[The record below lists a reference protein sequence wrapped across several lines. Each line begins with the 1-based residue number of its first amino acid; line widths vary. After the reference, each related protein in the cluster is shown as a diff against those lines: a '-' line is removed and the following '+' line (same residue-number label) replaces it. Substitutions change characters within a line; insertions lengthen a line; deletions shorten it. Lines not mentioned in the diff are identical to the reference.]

1 MKILMYAPVFP
12 PTIGGPATQ
21 CSHLCRAL
29 AHRGHSVVV
38 VTPGDH
44 FSVAVEEG
52 YRIYRYRWQYT
63 GTRIDKIIR
72 WTLFPFYFEVVLR
85 RERPEVVHAH
95 SVSIL
100 SFIAAFLARR
110 RRIPRI
116 IKFAGDW
123 VWETLSTHRLQAG
136 DFKEIYRHSWR
147 AQFLHKVERWGLGL
161 FDVYWAPSHFRAEN
175 IEELMGRT
183 SKIRIIPNALVLR
196 GGGMHEARTGEPF
209 VVVSANRFIPHKR
222 IPMLIRTFAR
232 LKDPQARL
240 VLIGTGASE
249 EVALAQR
256 VAEELGITHQVRFTG
271 RLASA
276 EVYEEFKQATVY
288 LSASLE
294 EGFPNVFIE
303 AMYYGLPI
311 VATDVGGCREMVV
324 EGQTGYLVDPHDE
337 EALAERLGRLRDAP
351 DLRDTFARAAVARA
365 ELFDLTTVVAQFEA
379 LYTELNARS

>member
-29 AHRGHSVVV
+29 AGRGHAVVV

-44 FSVAVEEG
+44 FSSTVEEG

-63 GTRIDKIIR
+63 GTRVDKVIR
-72 WTLFPFYFEVVLR
+72 WTMFPFYFETLLR
-85 RERPEVVHAH
+85 RERPDVLHAH

-100 SFIAAFLARR
+100 SFMAAFLARR
-110 RRIPRI
+110 RHIPRI

-123 VWETLSTHRLQAG
+123 VWETLSTHRLRAG
-136 DFKEIYRHSWR
+136 DFKEMYSHSWR
-147 AQFLHKVERWGLGL
+147 AHFLHKVERWGMGL

-183 SKIRIIPNALVLR
+183 AKIRIIPNALVLH
-196 GGGMHEARTGEPF
+196 GGGVREVQEGQPF
-209 VVVSANRFIPHKR
+209 IVVSANRFIPHKR
-222 IPMLIRTFAR
+222 ISMLIRTFAL

-240 VLIGTGASE
+240 VLIGTGAPE
-249 EVALAQR
+249 EVAQAERAANKLG
-256 VAEELGITHQVRFTG
+256 VAHQVRFAG

-276 EVYEEFKQATVY
+276 QVYEEFKNASVY

-311 VATDVGGCREMVV
+311 IATDVGGCREMVV
-324 EGQTGYLVDPHDE
+324 EGKTGYLTDPQDE
-337 EALAERLGRLRDAP
+337 EALAERLDRLRKDVA
-351 DLRDTFARAAVARA
+351 LRNTFAHAAVERAR
-365 ELFDLTTVVAQFEA
+365 LFDLTTVVAQFES
-379 LYTELNARS
+379 LYTELCARP

>member
-1 MKILMYAPVFP
+1 MKVLMYAPVFP

-21 CSHLCRAL
+21 CSHLCRTL
-29 AHRGHSVVV
+29 AQRGHSVVV

-44 FSVAVEEG
+44 FSSTVEEG

-63 GTRIDKIIR
+63 RTAVDKVIR
-72 WTLFPFYFEVVLR
+72 WAMFPFYFDTLLH
-85 RERPEVVHAH
+85 REQPDVVHAH

-110 RRIPRI
+110 RHIPRI

-123 VWETLSTHRLQAG
+123 VWETLSTRRLRAG
-136 DFKEIYRHSWR
+136 DFKEMYEHSWR

-183 SKIRIIPNALVLR
+183 PKIRIIPNALVLH
-196 GGGMHEARTGEPF
+196 GGGVREVRKEEPF

-240 VLIGTGASE
+240 VLIGSGAPE
-249 EVALAQR
+249 EVTQAQH
-256 VAEELGITHQVRFTG
+256 VADQLGIAQQVRFAG

-276 EVYEEFKQATVY
+276 QVYEEFKNATVY

-324 EGQTGYLVDPHDE
+324 EGKTGYLVDPQDE
-337 EALAERLGRLRDAP
+337 AMLAERLHRLSDDP
-351 DLRDTFARAAVARA
+351 ELRNTFAHAAAERAR
-365 ELFDLTTVVAQFEA
+365 LFDLNTVVTQFES
-379 LYTELNARS
+379 LYAGLCGRS